1 MMPNQHIARR
11 ALAALTVGSAITLA
25 ARPLL
30 ADDAISPEARDAVTK
45 LGKTLATGAFSFKAR
60 TIRQYEKD
68 NLPLHIVHAMA
79 VTVRRP
85 DHLKVDIN
93 GDDGQSEIGYDGK
106 TLTIYNVTAKRYG
119 TMPITGS
126 LETMLRTASATVG
139 IDFPL
144 ADLLADQ
151 PGQAFLNGIITGIK
165 VGDATIDGQTCH
177 HFFFVQPPGIELEL
191 WSEANDQA
199 LPRRIAITYRSLPGE
214 PQFLAEMS
222 DWKLGLNP
230 PNDVFD
236 VKLPA
241 DATKVEAKERSQ

>member
-1 MMPNQHIARR
+1 MPNQHIARR
-11 ALAALTVGSAITLA
+11 ALVALTVGSAIVLA
-25 ARPLL
+25 ARPSL
-30 ADDAISPEARDAVTK
+30 ADDAVAPEARDAVTK
-45 LGKTLATGAFSFKAR
+45 MGKALATGAFSFEAK

-79 VTVRRP
+79 VTVHRP
-85 DHLKVDIN
+85 DHLRIDIN
-93 GDDGQSEIGYDGK
+93 GDDGRSEIGYDGK
-106 TLTIYNVTAKRYG
+106 TLTIYNVAAKRYG
-119 TMPITGS
+119 TIPITGS
-126 LETMLRTASATVG
+126 IETMLRTASEKMG

-151 PGQAFLNGIITGIK
+151 PGQAFLNGVITGIK
-165 VGDATIDGQTCH
+165 VDDATIDGQTCH

-230 PNDVFD
+230 SNDAFVI
-236 VKLPA
+236 KLPA
-241 DATKVEAKERSQ
+241 DATRIEAREKAQ

>member
-1 MMPNQHIARR
+1 M
-11 ALAALTVGSAITLA
+11 LA

-45 LGKTLATGAFSFKAR
+45 LGKTLATGAFSFRAR

-68 NLPLHIVHAMA
+68 DLPLHIVHAMA

-93 GDDGQSEIGYDGK
+93 GDDGQSEISYDGK

-126 LETMLRTASATVG
+126 LETMLRTASAEMGT
-139 IDFPL
+139 DFPL

-151 PGQAFLNGIITGIK
+151 PDQAFL
-165 VGDATIDGQTCH
+165 
-177 HFFFVQPPGIELEL
+177 
-191 WSEANDQA
+191 
-199 LPRRIAITYRSLPGE
+199 RICL
-214 PQFLAEMS
+214 
-222 DWKLGLNP
+222 
-230 PNDVFD
+230 
-236 VKLPA
+236 
-241 DATKVEAKERSQ
+241 

>member
-1 MMPNQHIARR
+1 MPNQHIARR
-11 ALAALTVGSAITLA
+11 ALVALTVGSAILLA
-25 ARPLL
+25 ARPVL
-30 ADDAISPEARDAVTK
+30 ADDAVAPEARDAVTRM
-45 LGKTLATGAFSFKAR
+45 GKALATGAFSFEVR

-79 VTVRRP
+79 VTVHRP
-85 DHLKVDIN
+85 DHLRIAIN
-93 GDDGQSEIGYDGK
+93 GDDGPSEIGYDGK

-119 TMPITGS
+119 TLPITGS
-126 LETMLRTASATVG
+126 LETMLRMASEKME

-151 PGQAFLNGIITGIK
+151 PGQAFLNGVITRIK
-165 VGDATIDGQTCH
+165 VGDATIDGQTCQ

-191 WSEANDQA
+191 WSEANDRA

-230 PNDVFD
+230 PNDAFV
-236 VKLPA
+236 VKPPA
-241 DATKVEAKERSQ
+241 DATKVEAREESQ